1 MQPTQPTLP
10 SVQAATKVWT
20 GQPGAWHAVFG
31 SMLQRAAIVA
41 PALWLTGTRQPR
53 RLAWST
59 FAVVAAIEVVVLLEV
74 RSQVKANA
82 QPSP

>member
-1 MQPTQPTLP
+1 MQPTLP

-31 SMLQRAAIVA
+31 SMIQRAAIVA
-41 PALWLTGTRQPR
+41 PALWLAGTRQHK

-59 FAVVAAIEVVVLLEV
+59 FAVVAAIEVAVLLEV
-74 RSQVKANA
+74 RSQIQSQSKEN
-82 QPSP
+82 P